1 MTPGFTIAAVPPIR
15 LEAGGIDALGAL
27 AAELAARGHVVV
39 ITDRQLATRGVAAR
53 AVQALEAAGFSAAVY
68 DALEGEPKIAQV
80 RAATDLARGADL
92 VVGLGGGSPLDVA
105 KIAAAVAPDGRDP
118 MAFAG
123 AASPLPERRLPKIL
137 VPTTAGTGAESSST
151 AIFSGEAG
159 RKLWI
164 WGPETK
170 AERILLDPALAVTKP
185 AGVTAATGLDAFV
198 HAFEAA
204 TNRHTHAGAQTYAHE
219 AMRLVARALPMAVAE
234 PENLSARAEM
244 ALGACYAGVAID
256 NCGTAIAH
264 NISHALA
271 GLAPVPHGLATA
283 LAFEATLP
291 WLVAEPTPAME
302 RAATAL
308 GLDGPAALPG
318 FVTALM
324 DAAGIARRLPP
335 GFDAIAPHALVAEM
349 SAPEN
354 APMRRATARE
364 VRDADLARFA
374 AAMLALGGHP

>member
-15 LEAGGIDALGAL
+15 LEAGGLDALGAL
-27 AAELAARGHVVV
+27 AADLAPPGRVALVVDRVLAARGLA
-39 ITDRQLATRGVAAR
+39 DRAHR
-53 AVQALEAAGFSAAVY
+53 ALEAAGFAV
-68 DALEGEPKIAQV
+68 ALHDGVEGEPGIAEV

-92 VVGLGGGSPLDVA
+92 VVGLGGGSALDVA
-105 KIAAAVAPDGRDP
+105 KIAAAVALDPRDP
-118 MAFAG
+118 AAFAG
-123 AASPLPERRLPKIL
+123 AASPLPARGLPKIL

-151 AIFSGEAG
+151 AIFAGETG

-170 AERILLDPALAVTKP
+170 ADRILLDPALAVTKP
-185 AGVTAATGLDAFV
+185 PAVTAGTGLDAFV

-219 AMRLVARALPMAVAE
+219 AMRLVARALPVAVAE
-234 PENLSARAEM
+234 PDNLAARAEM
-244 ALGACYAGVAID
+244 ALAACYAGVAID

-271 GLAPVPHGLATA
+271 GLGPVPHGLATA

-291 WLVAEPTPAME
+291 WLAAEPTPALA
-302 RAATAL
+302 RAAAAL
-308 GLDGPAALPG
+308 GLRGPAALPG
-318 FVTALM
+318 FVSDLM
-324 DAAGIARRLPP
+324 DAARIERRLPP
-335 GFDAIAPHALVAEM
+335 AFGAIGAQALLTEM
-349 SAPEN
+349 AAPEN

-364 VRDADLARFA
+364 VTDADLARFA
-374 AAMLALGGHP
+374 EAMLALGVPA